1 MSKELLELSELYSQI
16 AEQGGAA
23 LPSDY
28 KETEKAAIE
37 LANQSKQEEKKKDG
51 IKIKREGGGYTIIY
65 PGNPNYEKAKSGEL
79 KTIGSGETRGVVTKN
94 NETGE
99 LTSKSAISSEKD
111 EQDLGITQK
120 QASTDEKGAH
130 EWGKKDDGSDKP
142 QPVAS
147 KQIAAYQKGRPSPAG
162 FTTNQRETRRMIKD
176 QEKQVY
182 PSITKKDLN
191 QFGRTKTYTAR
202 DENRSQVQR
211 STVFTKHYKTG
222 KPLGVLT
229 GSQRRAY
236 DLEYAQHL
244 SGANNSSS
252 KVQGN
257 ESGNYVKTTPK
268 THYTSKVGAFLNN
281 KKKGD
286 LKGKPEGR
294 VTQWQDLESYDPKG
308 QSLSEQGKKV
318 VDANAVPAEDAQK
331 PKTDGGGSSIATPKK
346 KVQAAPTKSTTPN
359 VKVNPEIKEESG
371 CGSKKKK
378 KKTYYEG
385 IDAYD
390 SVLAYLMST
399 NQVDT
404 IEEANYVMME
414 MDGKTICDIRQLT
427 EGMPSYV
434 RDSIK
439 RQYKAGT
446 PGADRYT
453 SEDKKNVINWY
464 AGNIPRV

>member
-28 KETEKAAIE
+28 KKTEKAAIE
-37 LANQSKQEEKKKDG
+37 LANQSKEEEKKNNNKKEG
-51 IKIKREGGGYTIIY
+51 IKIKGENGGYTIIY
-65 PGNPNYEKAKSGEL
+65 PGHPKYKSAKDGTLTS
-79 KTIGSGETRGVVTKN
+79 IGSGESRREVTN
-94 NETGE
+94 NDGN
-99 LTSKSAISSEKD
+99 LTSKSAIDPAKD
-111 EQDLGITQK
+111 EKELGITDRQDSK
-120 QASTDEKGAH
+120 DEKGAH
-130 EWGKKDDGSDKP
+130 EWGQNDDGSNKP

-147 KQIAAYQKGRPSPAG
+147 KQISAYQKGRPSPAG
-162 FTTNQRETRRMIKD
+162 FTTNQRETRRMVKD

-182 PSITKKDLN
+182 PSITNKDLN
-191 QFGRTKTYTAR
+191 QFSRSKTYTAR
-202 DENRSQVQR
+202 DKDRTQVQR

-222 KPLGVLT
+222 KPLGVMT
-229 GSQRRAY
+229 GSQRKAY
-236 DLEYAQHL
+236 DLDYARHL

-252 KVQGN
+252 KVAGN

-268 THYTSKVGAFLNN
+268 THYTSKIGGFLNN

-294 VTQWQDLESYDPKG
+294 VTQWQDLENSYDPKG
-308 QSLSEQGKKV
+308 ESLSEKNAV
-318 VDANAVPAEDAQK
+318 NNNAVPAEK
-331 PKTDGGGSSIATPKK
+331 VKSNPKK
-346 KVQAAPTKSTTPN
+346 TSPN
-359 VKVNPEIKEESG
+359 VQVNPEIKEASG

-390 SVLAYLMST
+390 SVLTYLLAT

-414 MDGKTICDIRQLT
+414 MDGKTIYDIRQLT
-427 EGMPSYV
+427 EGMPDYV
-434 RDSIK
+434 RDSIG
-439 RQYKAGT
+439 RQYGT
-446 PGADRYT
+446 GKYKGQT
-453 SEDKKNVINWY
+453 YSIEDKKNVINWY
-464 AGNIPRV
+464 AGKIPKV